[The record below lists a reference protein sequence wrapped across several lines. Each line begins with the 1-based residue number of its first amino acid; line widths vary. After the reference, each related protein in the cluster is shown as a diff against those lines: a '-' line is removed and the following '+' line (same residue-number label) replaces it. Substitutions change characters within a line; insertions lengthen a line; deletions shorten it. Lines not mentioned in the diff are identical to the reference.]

1 MSAARRL
8 YLSAVDRDQLV
19 REAAV
24 AYPEECCGILLGRR
38 QGAESKVVEATC
50 AVPNTS
56 AVDRRRSY
64 AIDPLAVLAARNRGR
79 SLGREVIGFYHSHPD
94 AGLRPSARDRAEA
107 WPEASYVIVS
117 PRGGVACWEAPAD
130 GGVAFEAVAVHET
143 APLPGD
149 P

>member
-1 MSAARRL
+1 MSAARSL
-8 YLSAVDRDQLV
+8 YLSTADRNQLV

-38 QGAESKVVEATC
+38 QGTESKVVEETR

-56 AVDRRRSY
+56 TMDRRRSY
-64 AIDPLAVLAARNRGR
+64 AIDPLAVLAARDHGR
-79 SLGREVIGFYHSHPD
+79 SAGREVIGFYHSHPD

-107 WPEASYVIVS
+107 WPDASYVIIS
-117 PRGGVACWEAPAD
+117 PRGGVACWESRAD
-130 GGVAFEAVAVHET
+130 GGAALEAVAVHDA